1 MEEFET
7 TAGDAS
13 TEGDT
18 DNFVFRGHLLPDSFV
33 GMVRRFVMLVFL
45 GPGVFVS
52 LWLIGRILKR

>member
-7 TAGDAS
+7 TAGDAG

-18 DNFVFRGHLLPDSFV
+18 DNFVFRGRILPDSFV
-33 GMVRRFVMLVFL
+33 GAVRRFLLLVFM
-45 GPGVFVS
+45 GPGVFLS